1 MDNEV
6 TTIPILSFS
15 GKEEEW
21 ERWSK
26 KFMAMAQ
33 RRKYHK
39 VLKGLVN
46 IPAEDDDELT
56 EEQLKIREANE
67 RAYSDRLLTCNDDVS
82 FGIIENSVTSENP
95 SGDASLA

>member
-6 TTIPILSFS
+6 TTIRILSFS

-33 RRKYHK
+33 RWKYHK

-67 RAYSDRLLTCNDDVS
+67 
-82 FGIIENSVTSENP
+82 
-95 SGDASLA
+95 